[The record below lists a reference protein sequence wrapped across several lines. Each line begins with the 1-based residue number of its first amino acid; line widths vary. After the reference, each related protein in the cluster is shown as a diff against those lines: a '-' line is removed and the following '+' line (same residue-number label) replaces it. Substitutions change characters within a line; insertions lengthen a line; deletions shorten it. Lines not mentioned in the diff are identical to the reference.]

1 MSAEIGFVLRLNK
14 LKEADAIVSIYGPEG
29 IREVYAHSV
38 FTAKSTRRAKL
49 EILNLIKYNTTKSKA
64 QLPNLAEVSIVSDFK
79 VVKSGASGYAECFIL
94 AEILQK
100 FLTQVEEPEHL
111 LFEQLASISQL
122 PGLQETSTISQNDG
136 LAKKLLAYITLVL
149 LDELGF
155 LPELN
160 VCQISQQKFAE
171 TDLIT
176 PAAAQPGYVISS
188 SGSSGLIRQ
197 IKVQE
202 FIRRQKNVV
211 QFLHIDISQELLAS
225 LLKTQIDWIEITLG
239 QKLKSNGY

>member
-1 MSAEIGFVLRLNK
+1 MLRLNK

-64 QLPNLAEVSIVSDFK
+64 QLPNLAEVSLISDFK
-79 VVKSGASGYAECFIL
+79 TIKSIASGYAECFIL

-111 LFEQLASISQL
+111 LFEQLADISQL
-122 PGLQETSTISQNDG
+122 GDLREISIVSGITQDDS
-136 LAKKLLAYITLVL
+136 LAKKLLVYITIVL

-160 VCQISQQKFAE
+160 ICQLTQQKFAE
-171 TDLIT
+171 TDLIA
-176 PAAAQPGYVISS
+176 PAITQPGYVVSQ
-188 SGSSGLIRQ
+188 SGSRDLIRQ

-211 QFLHIDISQELLAS
+211 QFLHIDISQQLLVG

-239 QKLKSNGY
+239 QKLKSNAY